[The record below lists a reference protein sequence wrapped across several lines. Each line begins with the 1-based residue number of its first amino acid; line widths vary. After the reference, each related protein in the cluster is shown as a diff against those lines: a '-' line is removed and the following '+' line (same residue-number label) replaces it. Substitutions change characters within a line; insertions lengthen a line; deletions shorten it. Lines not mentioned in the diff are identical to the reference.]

1 MIVQITYK
9 GIYQYGKRSKKVCE
23 IIEREV
29 PAIVE
34 EDIWAKAQLVL
45 KDNQLEAVR
54 CAKHKYLL
62 HTLVKCSLCALN
74 FSGTGYKGSKGQHYV
89 CNGKNHI

>member
-1 MIVQITYK
+1 MIVQTTYK
-9 GIYQYGKRSKKVCE
+9 GIHQYGKRSKKVRE
-23 IIEREV
+23 IFEREV

-45 KDNQLEAVR
+45 IDNQLEAVR

-62 HTLVKCSLCALN
+62 RSLVKA
-74 FSGTGYKGSKGQHYV
+74 HYV
-89 CNGKNHI
+89 V